1 MWPCW
6 AIGIDV
12 SLSKRWVKWLV
23 GGVVLA
29 SILPCVVM
37 VSATEAT
44 LMGEPVSS
52 AKVDDDAQTRY
63 PIVLAH
69 GMMGFGYINKQSYWR
84 NIPETLRAHGAQVFV
99 TQSSSFNSSDLRGEQ
114 LMAQVR
120 QIMQETGASKVN
132 LIGHSHGNQSVRYVA
147 GNHPE
152 WVASVT
158 SVSGPTMGSEV
169 ADWVSAL
176 DAEHPM
182 LAAMLLWTGDQLGG
196 FINWRSG
203 ATTLPIDSREAM
215 VSLSTRGAAQFNQRF
230 PAGVPAQWCGEGEH
244 VVEGIRYYSW
254 SSIGQ
259 FYRALNLS
267 DYLMALS
274 GKAFERERDANDGL
288 VGRCASHLGEVIRD
302 DYPMNHFHTVNQF
315 SGLVGPGADPV
326 GLYLAHARRLK
337 AAGL

>member
-1 MWPCW
+1 M
-6 AIGIDV
+6 
-12 SLSKRWVKWLV
+12 SKRWVKWLV
-23 GGVVLA
+23 GGAVLA
-29 SILPCVVM
+29 GLLPGLLM
-37 VSATEAT
+37 VAATEAT
-44 LMGEPVSS
+44 LRGEPVSS

-69 GMMGFGYINKQSYWR
+69 GMMGFGYIDKQSYWR

-120 QIMQETGASKVN
+120 QIMRETGAKKVN
-132 LIGHSHGNQSVRYVA
+132 LIGHSHGSQSVRYVA

-169 ADWVSAL
+169 ADWTVQL
-176 DAEHPM
+176 DAEHPL
-182 LAAMLLWTGDQLGG
+182 LAGLILGAG
-196 FINWRSG
+196 NQIGALINWRSNN
-203 ATTLPIDSREAM
+203 ATLPIDAREAM
-215 VSLSTRGAAQFNQRF
+215 LSLSSRGAAQFNQRF
-230 PAGVPAQWCGEGEH
+230 PAAVPSQWCGEGAHE
-244 VVEGIRYYSW
+244 VEGIRYYSW

-259 FYRALNLS
+259 FYRALNAA

-274 GKAFERERDANDGL
+274 GKAFDREKDANDGL
-288 VGRCASHLGEVIRD
+288 VGKCSSHLGEVIRD
-302 DYPMNHFHTVNQF
+302 DYPMNHFHTVNQL
-315 SGLVGPGADPV
+315 SGLVSPGADPV